1 MIWKRSKL
9 DGCQLYTNEEHG
21 MEIWEMYE
29 SVPDGRYQLS
39 QGGMVRGTGS
49 LGDLKE
55 LAQLLVN
62 FS

>member
-1 MIWKRSKL
+1 MIWTRSKL

-29 SVPDGRYQLS
+29 AIPDGRYQLS
-39 QGGMVRGTGS
+39 QGGMFKGAGS
-49 LGDLKE
+49 LKDLKE
-55 LAQLLVN
+55 FAQYLLD

>member
-21 MEIWEMYE
+21 MEIWEMY
-29 SVPDGRYQLS
+29 SAVPDGRYQLN